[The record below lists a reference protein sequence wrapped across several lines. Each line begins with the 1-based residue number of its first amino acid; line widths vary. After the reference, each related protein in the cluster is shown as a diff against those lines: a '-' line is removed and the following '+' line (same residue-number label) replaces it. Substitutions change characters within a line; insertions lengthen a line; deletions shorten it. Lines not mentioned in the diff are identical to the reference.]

1 MTVGNQGLMS
11 VTLDDV
17 NALASLDPS
26 NMLRQMVDLPSQLSA
41 SLSSKVTVEGSPRKL
56 CFCGLGGSAMGA
68 DILCDHLERTAK
80 VCSSVVRDVQLP
92 AWVDEDT
99 LTITISYSG
108 NTRETM
114 AMYKEAVSR
123 NAKICAISSG
133 GRLVQSCQERGD
145 QLITVPSGLQ
155 PRAALGYLLG
165 AAATVIE
172 AADVA
177 PVASELRALL
187 PAIRDEVEVC
197 SPSTAGPKNP
207 AKAIAKNLDGRMP
220 FIYSSRNVRTAAR
233 RWQTQ
238 INENSKTLCL
248 SGELPEADHNQIVGW
263 IDGARDGNN
272 VPVILR
278 AASDQGM
285 MADIVNATISI
296 FEDFRLGPVIVEL
309 EGQTVLENIMRG
321 IVIGD
326 FVSYYLAMLKGVDPL
341 PVSSITELKKRL
353 G

>member
-1 MTVGNQGLMS
+1 MTAGNQGLMS

-26 NMLRQMVDLPSQLSA
+26 DMLRQMVDLPSQLSA
-41 SLSSKVTVEGSPRKL
+41 SLSSKVTVERSPRKL

-99 LTITISYSG
+99 LTIMISYSG

-114 AMYKEAVSR
+114 AMYNEAISR

-145 QLITVPSGLQ
+145 HLITVPSGLQ
-155 PRAALGYLLG
+155 PRAALGHLLG
-165 AAATVIE
+165 AAASIIE

-177 PVASELRALL
+177 PVATELKSLL
-187 PAIRDEVEVC
+187 PAIKEEVKAC
-197 SPSTAGPKNP
+197 SPVSSGAANV
-207 AKAIAKNLDGRMP
+207 AKTIARSLDGKMP
-220 FIYSSRNVRTAAR
+220 FIYSSRSVRTAGR

-238 INENSKTLCL
+238 INENAKVLCL
-248 SGELPEADHNQIVGW
+248 YGELPESDHNQIVGW
-263 IDGARDGNN
+263 IDGARDRNN
-272 VPVILR
+272 VPVFLN
-278 AASDQGM
+278 AASDVGM
-285 MADIVNATISI
+285 MADIVRATVSI
-296 FEDFRLGPVIVEL
+296 FEDFGL
-309 EGQTVLENIMRG
+309 EPITVDLKGQTPLENVMRG

-326 FVSYYLAMLKGVDPL
+326 FVSYYLAILKGVDPL
-341 PVSSITELKKRL
+341 PVSSISELKKRL